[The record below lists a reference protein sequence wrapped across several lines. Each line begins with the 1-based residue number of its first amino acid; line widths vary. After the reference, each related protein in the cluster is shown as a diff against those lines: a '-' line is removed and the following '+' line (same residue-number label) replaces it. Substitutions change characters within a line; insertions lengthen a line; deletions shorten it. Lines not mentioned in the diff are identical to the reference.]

1 MNSNKTEKVEKVKN
15 IIEKDIQSGDLF
27 SNFSI
32 SIAIFVGFQI
42 LNKFSFLDFLKTKY
56 FYSYSI
62 FYIVQMIVYIA
73 ASSISIVNLISIFL
87 SSQNWENLIF
97 SKIFDNSNIS
107 KILSQIPINKVNKIT
122 YSNLENL
129 VSEDFDDI
137 EKFPNPFQ
145 LHNLLSNFN
154 SKTYFD
160 ANSRKIY
167 SIKLNVL
174 NSSIP
179 IYSGR
184 LASTKNAE
192 KLSSSVKKSILQLIT
207 VMLIGFFCY
216 SVSLIYSNLN
226 S

>member
-1 MNSNKTEKVEKVKN
+1 MTSEEVENVGKVENENDKG
-15 IIEKDIQSGDLF
+15 IQSGDLF

-32 SIAIFVGFQI
+32 SIALFVGFQI
-42 LNKFSFLDFLKTKY
+42 LDRFSLLDFLKTKY
-56 FYSYSI
+56 FYSYSV
-62 FYIVQMIVYIA
+62 FYIIQMIVYIA

-97 SKIFDNSNIS
+97 SKIFGNSNLS
-107 KILSQIPINKVNKIT
+107 TILSQIPINKVNRIT
-122 YSNLENL
+122 YSKLEDL
-129 VSEDFDDI
+129 VSEDLDAI

-145 LHNLLSNFN
+145 LHDLLSNFN
-154 SKTYFD
+154 SETSSDTNF
-160 ANSRKIY
+160 RKIS
-167 SIKLNVL
+167 SIKTNVL

-184 LASTKNAE
+184 LASTKYAE
-192 KLSSSVKKSILQLIT
+192 KLSSSVKRSILRLVTIIF
-207 VMLIGFFCY
+207 VGFFCY